1 MDKRLQ
7 QIAEHLGPNEMLL
20 QLAEEC
26 AELSQACLKMVRASK
41 GLTPKSVSECKD
53 NLTEELNDVKV
64 CMEMVESLVPGLQA
78 RQQFYKEY
86 KTERWHTRTFQ
97 GQDKA

>member
-1 MDKRLQ
+1 MDKRLKEV
-7 QIAEHLGPNEMLL
+7 AKHLGANEILL

-26 AELSQACLKMVRASK
+26 AELSQACLKMVRANK
-41 GLTPKSVSECKD
+41 GLTPKSIAECKD
-53 NLTEELNDVKV
+53 SLTEELNDVKV
-64 CMEMVESLVPGLQA
+64 CMEMVEDLVPGVQA
-78 RQQFYKEY
+78 RQQFYREY

>member
-7 QIAEHLGPNEMLL
+7 EVGKQLGANEILL

-26 AELSQACLKMVRASK
+26 SELSQACLKMVRANK
-41 GLTPKSVSECKD
+41 GLTPKSVGECKD
-53 NLTEELNDVKV
+53 SLTEELNDVKV
-64 CMEMVESLVPGLQA
+64 CMEIIEYLVPGLQA
-78 RQQFYKEY
+78 RQQFYREY
-86 KTERWHTRTFQ
+86 KTERWHARTFQ

>member
-7 QIAEHLGPNEMLL
+7 EVGRQLGANEVLL

-26 AELSQACLKMVRASK
+26 AELSQACLKMVRANK
-41 GLTPKSVSECKD
+41 GLTPKGIGECKD
-53 NLTEELNDVKV
+53 GLTEELSDVKM
-64 CMEMVESLVPGLQA
+64 CMELVESLVPGIQA
-78 RQQFYKEY
+78 RQQFYREY
-86 KTERWHTRTFQ
+86 KTERWHTRTFE